1 MKSRF
6 PQDKSL
12 PSLSFSIQIH
22 LPQHLDNRFAHP
34 RAAGL
39 LDREMCVK
47 PHRKSPAVNLSRIVR
62 IAKRCAPTTDLR
74 RPRIRRKQ
82 LSFFTTTVP
91 TKPTSDQVLGPFSL
105 REINK
110 LACLVIV
117 FLRCPTKPTSKIYSR
132 ISFFQCPFRIC
143 VPKRIR
149 VDASLLRC
157 VGNQYGSAIGITGA
171 ILLRPFA

>member
-6 PQDKSL
+6 PRDKSL
-12 PSLSFSIQIH
+12 PPLSFSSQIH

-39 LDREMCVK
+39 LGREMCVK

-62 IAKRCAPTTDLR
+62 SAKRCAPTTDLR

-82 LSFFTTTVP
+82 LSFFTTT
-91 TKPTSDQVLGPFSL
+91 F
-105 REINK
+105 
-110 LACLVIV
+110 
-117 FLRCPTKPTSKIYSR
+117 PTKPTSKIYSR